1 LYKNNTNI
9 LSELAELHQEHEEAV
24 HGGWNLERKSHVADP
39 ADPAKKKSRLSTAS
53 IEKTACDSEVV
64 GALYHQ
70 EVVPNEVLSG
80 TAAATT
86 AIVSTFAVATVRA
99 MAQGLCPGSAAFSA
113 PVISRGRL
121 RGIDNRP
128 AWLTR
133 GLDDNNRLSGLAAP
147 QPAVEHRPSISAALS
162 VPISNITKNERGVDN
177 RPAWMSR
184 GFAPND
190 GPNDFTQRKVFS
202 VNDELS
208 GRGQEG
214 RQLVQSSGKGASQT

>member
-1 LYKNNTNI
+1 
-9 LSELAELHQEHEEAV
+9 
-24 HGGWNLERKSHVADP
+24 
-39 ADPAKKKSRLSTAS
+39 
-53 IEKTACDSEVV
+53 
-64 GALYHQ
+64 
-70 EVVPNEVLSG
+70 
-80 TAAATT
+80 
-86 AIVSTFAVATVRA
+86 
-99 MAQGLCPGSAAFSA
+99 M
-113 PVISRGRL
+113 
-121 RGIDNRP
+121 
-128 AWLTR
+128 TR

-190 GPNDFTQRKVFS
+190 GPNDFTQGKVFS

-214 RQLVQSSGKGASQT
+214 RQLVQEKVQVKHEDSLFRKRCESNMKFMSNTKCIFINMKQHMLCNRESPIYPCNRSILFV